1 MILRNG
7 ALPCWL
13 GFALLAACGA
23 DSSAGEPAALS
34 PGGND
39 EPASGPAE
47 TLGGSAEGGSSAA
60 CRQPTPPQLCLLVP
74 EGTVPRSVDRGQN
87 LYAATWRLGAEV
99 AALEPGPLEQA
110 LSSHDCSLGNGEPAA
125 PDTHLEWLR
134 LELDTGTAW
143 VALSAPADGLRVQTG
158 DRVEVEYT
166 IVDDLLRDFGPKTL
180 SLVLRDRDGEP
191 LAWLATADSIASLG
205 EHAPPGVT
213 LRRGAAQCQTADR
226 CERFEQ
232 YELEIGVGDR
242 ELVLAQGE
250 LAGDSAWRALAGRS
264 EVVTGPSGD
273 CSVEG
278 YTQLASLALWRLPE

>member
-1 MILRNG
+1 MIRNG
-7 ALPCWL
+7 ALPRWL
-13 GFALLAACGA
+13 CVALLAACGA
-23 DSSAGEPAALS
+23 DSSSGEPAALPPEES
-34 PGGND
+34 H
-39 EPASGPAE
+39 EPPSGPAE
-47 TLGGSAEGGSSAA
+47 TLGGSAEEGASAA

-74 EGTVPRSVDRGQN
+74 EGTVPRSADLGQG
-87 LYAATWRLGAEV
+87 LYASTWQLGAAV
-99 AALEPGPLEQA
+99 AALEPGPLERA
-110 LSSHDCSLGNGEPAA
+110 LFAYECSLGSGEAAA

-143 VALSAPADGLRVQTG
+143 LALSAPADGLRVQAG
-158 DRVEVEYT
+158 DRVEIEYT

-180 SLVLRDRDGEP
+180 SLVLRDGDGEP

-213 LRRGAAQCQTADR
+213 LRQGAAQCQSADT
-226 CERFEQ
+226 CQRFEQ
-232 YELEIGVGDR
+232 HELELGIGDR

-264 EVVTGPSGD
+264 EVVTGESGG
-273 CSVEG
+273 CSIEG